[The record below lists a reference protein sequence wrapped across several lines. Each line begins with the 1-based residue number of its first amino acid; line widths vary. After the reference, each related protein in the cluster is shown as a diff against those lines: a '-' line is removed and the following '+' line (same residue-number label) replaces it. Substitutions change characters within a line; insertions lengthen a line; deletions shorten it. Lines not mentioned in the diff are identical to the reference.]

1 MEKLDNISK
10 QGFNLIEL
18 IKALLNDTQP
28 ILKEANFKFIYEIA
42 KLHSLQNILY
52 YAINHYQKYGYKD
65 VSVDI
70 LKQLTKDH
78 QFAIT
83 RTAMQDAEL
92 ELVESKLV
100 ENKIKYSVLKGSVMK
115 YLYPSP
121 DMRSMAD
128 IDIYFDKTKAK
139 DLRKI
144 LTGLGYSV
152 ESYKKGNHDTYL
164 KEPFMNIEMHRELV
178 HDAFEYSRY
187 YDDYFEK
194 LEKAENSE
202 YKYLFNDEDFYL
214 YHITHSAK
222 HFSQGGTGIRTVV
235 DHYIYLN
242 CKTLNR
248 EYVNEEL
255 KKLDLSLYESNLTK
269 LANFWFSNK
278 EVDKKNKDW
287 HYKEEYELMIKM
299 SKFIFSSTTYGSIQH
314 QVLTGFIGE
323 KELKN
328 LKSSKIKRIFKLA
341 FPPYKTMVQIYPV
354 LKKCPI
360 LLPFTYVAK
369 IFSIIFKRRKNAMA
383 KLNTAT
389 NVTKE
394 QIEEHKKTREEIG
407 IK

>member
-28 ILKEANFKFIYEIA
+28 VLNEANFKYIYDIA

-52 YAINHYQKYGYKD
+52 YAILHYQKYGYRD
-65 VSVDI
+65 VNIDV

-92 ELVESKLV
+92 ELIEKILN
-100 ENKIKYSVLKGSVMK
+100 EKKIKYSVLKGSVLK
-115 YLYPSP
+115 YLYPSS
-121 DMRSMAD
+121 DMRSMTD

-139 DLRKI
+139 ELKKI
-144 LTGLGYSV
+144 LTGLGYAV
-152 ESYKKGNHDTYL
+152 ESYKKGNHDAYL

-178 HDAFEYSRY
+178 SDIYEYSKY
-187 YDDYFEK
+187 YADYFNK
-194 LEKAENSE
+194 LVKAENSE

-222 HFSQGGTGIRTVV
+222 HFSQGGTGIRTII
-235 DHYIYLN
+235 DHYIYLKN
-242 CKTLNR
+242 KQLNKDYL
-248 EYVNEEL
+248 EEEL

-269 LANFWFSNK
+269 LSNFWFGNA
-278 EVDKKNKDW
+278 EEYKKNKS
-287 HYKEEYELMIKM
+287 EYDLMIKM

-314 QVLTGFIGE
+314 QILSGFIGE

-328 LKSSKIKRIFKLA
+328 LKSGKIKRIFRLA
-341 FPPYKTMVQIYPV
+341 FPTYKMMCAIYPV
-354 LKKCPI
+354 LKKWPI
-360 LLPFTYVAK
+360 LLPFMYIARMFNA
-369 IFSIIFKRRKNAMA
+369 IFHRRKNVVS
-383 KLNTAT
+383 KLNATT

>member
-1 MEKLDNISK
+1 MEKLDNICK

-18 IKALLNDTQP
+18 IKALLNDEQP
-28 ILKEANFKFIYEIA
+28 VLNEPSFKYIYEIA

-52 YAINHYQKYGYKD
+52 YAIQHYQKYGYKD
-65 VSVDI
+65 VNVDV

-83 RTAMQDAEL
+83 RTAMQEAEL
-92 ELVESKLV
+92 ELIEAKLE
-100 ENKIKYSVLKGSVMK
+100 ENKINYSVLKGSVMK
-115 YLYPSP
+115 YLYPST
-121 DMRSMAD
+121 DMRSMTD
-128 IDIYFDKTKAK
+128 IDIYFDKTQAK
-139 DLRKI
+139 DVKKI
-144 LTGLGYSV
+144 LKELGYNV
-152 ESYKKGNHDTYL
+152 ETYKKGNHDAYL

-178 HDAFEYSRY
+178 HDTFEYSRY
-187 YDDYFEK
+187 YENYFKK
-194 LEKAENSE
+194 LIKADNSE

-222 HFSQGGTGIRTVV
+222 HFSQGGTGIRTII
-235 DHYIYLN
+235 DHYIYL
-242 CKTLNR
+242 KYKELNR
-248 EYVNEEL
+248 EYLEEEL
-255 KKLDLSLYESNLTK
+255 KKLDLFLYESNLTK
-269 LANFWFSNK
+269 LANFWFGNK
-278 EVDKKNKDW
+278 EEKRN
-287 HYKEEYELMIKM
+287 KEEYELMIKM
-299 SKFIFSSTTYGSIQH
+299 SKFIFSSTTYGSVQH

-328 LKSSKIKRIFKLA
+328 LKASKIKRIFKLA
-341 FPPYKTMVQIYPV
+341 FPPYKTMVEVYPF

-360 LLPFTYVAK
+360 LLPFMYVAK
-369 IFSIIFKRRKNAMA
+369 IFSILFKRRKNAMV